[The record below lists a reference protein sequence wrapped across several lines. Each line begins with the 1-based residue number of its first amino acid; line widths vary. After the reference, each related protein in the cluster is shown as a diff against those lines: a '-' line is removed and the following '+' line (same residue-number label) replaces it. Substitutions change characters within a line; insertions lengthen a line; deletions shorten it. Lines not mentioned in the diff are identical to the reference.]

1 MSAAIERSFLR
12 QSPSLGRPRR
22 GQDHRTPH
30 RLTARFAVA
39 IVTAWLVL
47 LLTTTVVAADVKK
60 VRRVLVFNDLGSI
73 SSPGFALIDR
83 AIFAGLEKSPYQ
95 IEFYNEN
102 LETTLFS
109 DTNSQREFR
118 EWYVRKYRDRK
129 PAVIIAAGQASIKF
143 MVESHEAYFPNTPV
157 IFCGSAESVIDELKP
172 DSHFTGVWAVPQPE
186 MTLNAALQMQPG
198 TTHVAVVGGA
208 GAFDR
213 NVEAIVKKSLSN
225 YGSKLEFTYLT
236 DLTMPALLERL
247 KHLPSKTVVLHTS
260 IMEDAAGA
268 RFIDASQ
275 SVPMVVGSANAPVFV
290 LDDVDLGMGTVG
302 GNLVSW
308 AATGQIAASMALRVL
323 NGERTEDI
331 PIVKSAN
338 VYMFD
343 WRALRRWGFKESNLP
358 PDSVLLYRQPG
369 AWELYKWYIIGGI
382 SLILVQA
389 LLILGLLWQ
398 RARRRKVEAE
408 LAIANERLRLAVAA
422 GKAVGW
428 DWDLGSGRD
437 RWFGDLQTVFG
448 IPSDTYSGHV
458 EDFRRRIHPED
469 RELVWKAV
477 ADARRDQKQYIA
489 EFRVVHSDGTVRW
502 ITANGKFYYTA
513 KGLANRMLGMAVDT
527 TDRKRAEEKLRE
539 SEERL
544 AGIIATA
551 MDAIIVVDQEQRI
564 VLFNTA
570 AEKIFGCQEDEVI
583 GTTVDR
589 LIPVRFR
596 HEQIGNIFRFGQNG
610 VTNCKMGLLNGLWA
624 LRATGEEFPIEAS
637 ISQIDTA
644 RKKLFTFIIRD
655 VTESHRAQEAVR
667 ESEER
672 FRLVA
677 NTAPVLIWMSGPD
690 KLRNYFNQPWL
701 EFTGRSV
708 EAELG
713 KGWAQGVHPEDLRIC
728 LDTYTSAFDRR
739 ESFKMQYRLRR
750 NDGEYRWVSD
760 IGVPRF
766 NPDGSF
772 AGYIGSC
779 VDVTERKMVEEAL
792 ASLSGRLI
800 DAQEEERKRIARE
813 IHDDY
818 TQRLA
823 MLAMD
828 LEELAD
834 KVGDSS
840 VEAAQS
846 FHELWNQ
853 IGELGA
859 DLHSL
864 SHRLHSSTLES
875 LGLVPGVKAFCEE
888 FGMQREIQV
897 EFTHENV
904 PRGIPG
910 DVALCIFRITQE
922 ALRNV
927 KRHSGSERA
936 EVHLEV
942 SGDKL
947 HLSVSDRGKG
957 FDVNSVS
964 TRDGIGI
971 RSMEERLRSLGGHL
985 EIDSRRMEGTRIDAW
1000 LPSRVASP
1008 RMT

>member
-1 MSAAIERSFLR
+1 VSAAIM
-12 QSPSLGRPRR
+12 QSIRRHSQCLGRPSR
-22 GQDHRTPH
+22 GQDHRTTH
-30 RLTARFAVA
+30 RLTARSAVA
-39 IVTAWLVL
+39 ILAACVVL
-47 LLTTTVVAADVKK
+47 LLPTTIAAAPIKE

-73 SSPGFALIDR
+73 SSPGFAVTDR

-109 DTNSQREFR
+109 DTDSQREFR

-129 PAVIIAAGQASIKF
+129 PDVIIAAGEASIKF
-143 MVESHEAYFPNTPV
+143 MIESHEAYFPNTPV
-157 IFCGSAESVIDELKP
+157 IFCGSAESVIELKP
-172 DSHFTGVWAVPQPE
+172 DFHFTGVWVVPHPE
-186 MTLNAALQMQPG
+186 MTLNAALQLQPG
-198 TTHVAVVGGA
+198 TRHVVVIGGA

-213 NVEAIVKKSLSN
+213 NIEAIVKKSLSN
-225 YGSKLEFTYLT
+225 YESKLEFTYLM

-275 SVPMVVGSANAPVFV
+275 SVPMVVGAANAPVFV

-302 GNLVSW
+302 GNLLSW

-323 NGERTEDI
+323 NGERPEDI

-358 PDSVLLYRQPG
+358 PGSVLLYRQPG

-408 LAIANERLRLAVAA
+408 LVTTNERLRLAVTA

-428 DWDLGSGRD
+428 DWDVGSGRD

-448 IPSDTYSGHV
+448 IPSGTYSGQV
-458 EDFRRRIHPED
+458 EDFRRRIYPED

-477 ADARRDQKQYIA
+477 AAARRDQKQYIA
-489 EFRVVHSDGTVRW
+489 EFRVVRSDGTLRW
-502 ITANGKFYYTA
+502 IRAIGKFYYTA
-513 KGLANRMLGMAVDT
+513 NGQAYRLLGMAADI
-527 TDRKRAEEKLRE
+527 TDRKRAEENLRE

-544 AGIIATA
+544 SAIVASA
-551 MDAIIVVDQEQRI
+551 MDAIIVIDEEQRI

-570 AEKIFGCQEDEVI
+570 AESIFGCEAGEVI
-583 GTTVDR
+583 ETTVDR
-589 LIPVRFR
+589 FIPQRFR
-596 HEQIGNIFRFGQNG
+596 HEHSGYILRLGETGI
-610 VTNCKMGLLNGLWA
+610 TNRQMGALGGLWA

-637 ISQIDTA
+637 ISQIETA
-644 RKKLFTFIIRD
+644 GKKLFTVIIRD
-655 VTESHRAQEAVR
+655 VTESRRAQEAVR

-690 KLRNYFNQPWL
+690 KLCNYFNQPWL

-713 KGWAQGVHPEDLRIC
+713 NGWAEGVHPEDLRIC
-728 LDTYTSAFDRR
+728 LDAYTSAFDRR

-750 NDGEYRWVSD
+750 NDGEYRWVSA
-760 IGVPRF
+760 IAVPRF

-823 MLAMD
+823 VLAMD
-828 LEELAD
+828 LEELAE
-834 KVGDSS
+834 KVGDSP
-840 VEAAQS
+840 VEAPQS
-846 FHELWNQ
+846 FHEIWNQ

-864 SHRLHSSTLES
+864 SHSLHSSTLES
-875 LGLVPGVKAFCEE
+875 LGLVAGVKAFCEE
-888 FGMQREIQV
+888 FANQKEIQV
-897 EFTHENV
+897 DFAHENV

-910 DVALCIFRITQE
+910 DVALCLFRIAQE
-922 ALRNV
+922 GLRNI
-927 KRHSGSERA
+927 KRHSGAERA
-936 EVHLEV
+936 EVRLEV
-942 SGDKL
+942 SGEEL
-947 HLSVSDRGKG
+947 HLSVTDRGKG
-957 FDVNSVS
+957 FDANKLS

-985 EIDSRRMEGTRIDAW
+985 EIDSRPMEGTRIDAW

-1008 RMT
+1008 RVA